1 MEITCGNYEP
11 TNLQDHVVYNELELK
26 KWFMGNLDEF
36 SLEQQPHPCV
46 LWGTKHGSLNNSI
59 GVTI

>member
-11 TNLQDHVVYNELELK
+11 TNLQDHVVCIELEPK

-36 SLEQQPHPCV
+36 PL
-46 LWGTKHGSLNNSI
+46 K
-59 GVTI
+59 